1 MAIAWQGGKIRQFG
15 FISENHAAQSRSLD
29 LKVSYVLLHQVDLI
43 LTLFAVSAGFSE
55 INPVIRSMLHAPLQL
70 FVVKLVIPLLIV
82 WLVPSKFLI
91 PAIAFIA
98 LVVIWNIK
106 EILLLVL

>member
-1 MAIAWQGGKIRQFG
+1 MAIAWQSKEIGQCQP
-15 FISENHAAQSRSLD
+15 ISENHTTRPRGLG

-55 INPVIRSMLHAPLQL
+55 LNPVMRSLLQSPLQL
-70 FVVKLVIPLLIV
+70 FVVKLGIPLLIV
-82 WLVPSKFLI
+82 WLIPSKFLV
-91 PAIAFIA
+91 PAIALIS
-98 LVVIWNIK
+98 LVVIWNVK

>member
-1 MAIAWQGGKIRQFG
+1 MAIAWQSKEIRQYRP
-15 FISENHAAQSRSLD
+15 ISENHAARSRGLG

-55 INPVIRSMLHAPLQL
+55 LNPVMRSLLHSPLQL

-82 WLVPSKFLI
+82 WLIPSKFLI
-91 PAIAFIA
+91 PAFALIA
-98 LVVIWNIK
+98 LVVIWNVK

>member
-1 MAIAWQGGKIRQFG
+1 MAIAWQSKEIRQYQP
-15 FISENHAAQSRSLD
+15 ISENHAARSRGLG

-43 LTLFAVSAGFSE
+43 LTLFAVSVGFSE
-55 INPVIRSMLHAPLQL
+55 LNPVMRSLLHSPLQL
-70 FVVKLVIPLLIV
+70 FVFKLVIPLLIV

-91 PAIAFIA
+91 PALAFLA
-98 LVVIWNIK
+98 LVVIWNVK